1 MKKNKKLIIKG
12 HDKNPF
18 VKFWNWGWGIYYKNP
33 EVWNYLIVGF
43 LTTVVYVVAKNILL
57 LTFFDRKDKLDV
69 QIVVFLSW
77 LVAVLFAYYPNRKFV
92 FESKSKKY
100 LKEFTLFIAGR
111 LSTYLLDVIITF
123 AFQSIFGLMG
133 ISLVI
138 YNVVDQIVVMAGNY
152 IISKLFVFNEKND

>member
-138 YNVVDQIVVMAGNY
+138 YNVVDQI
-152 IISKLFVFNEKND
+152 

>member
-138 YNVVDQIVVMAGNY
+138 YNVVDQIVVMA
-152 IISKLFVFNEKND
+152 

>member
-12 HDKNPF
+12 HDRNPF

-57 LTFFDRKDKLDV
+57 LTFFDRNDKLDV

-133 ISLVI
+133 IALVI